1 MHLEGNAA
9 KWWQTYKITYAVVSW
24 KQFSAEV
31 QEHFGSNDYR
41 SAINELLDLKQT
53 TTVEDYTTQFQ
64 SPQYDVSMHGG
75 QYNALFFA
83 TQYVRGLKDDI
94 RAVVEPQVPTTIE
107 RAAVIAKIQ
116 QKVLER
122 AKLKN

>member
-1 MHLEGNAA
+1 
-9 KWWQTYKITYAVVSW
+9 
-24 KQFSAEV
+24 
-31 QEHFGSNDYR
+31 
-41 SAINELLDLKQT
+41 
-53 TTVEDYTTQFQ
+53 
-64 SPQYDVSMHGG
+64 MHGG

-107 RAAVIAKIQ
+107 RVAVIAKIQ